1 MTGPVKDAI
10 NQLIDLRLV
19 HLVQSRVTL
28 KKGADGL
35 VFEAYMLDT
44 SQYTAS
50 RKVRDL
56 NLIDLNSK
64 TFSEEIRKKN
74 FFTKVEVIIRGVF
87 NAS

>member
-50 RKVRDL
+50 KKSSR
-56 NLIDLNSK
+56 SK
-64 TFSEEIRKKN
+64 FDRFELENIQ
-74 FFTKVEVIIRGVF
+74 
-87 NAS
+87 